1 MKGSRVSDLTRR
13 QFGLSDS
20 LILIAA
26 TAFGLAPLSI
36 TASQLTLARFALPSR
51 TAADA
56 WGPINSLAPY
66 AIWATIHATPL
77 LTSWSLAA
85 LALTLRSPRPPL
97 RRLARRPGFAVAL
110 AVLVASV
117 VTGLNMLAQGLN
129 GRFGMVDILYF
140 AQSDAMVVEVGWM
153 TVGAWLWAAI
163 GGRWRP
169 GATWTD
175 RLGCTLGVAWLVLF
189 LMYWVRILSS
199 QFGWM

>member
-1 MKGSRVSDLTRR
+1 MSDPLRR
-13 QFGLSDS
+13 RFGLSDS

-26 TAFGLAPLSI
+26 TAFGLAPLSV
-36 TASQLTLARFALPSR
+36 TASQLTLPRFALPTR
-51 TAADA
+51 AAADA
-56 WGPINSLAPY
+56 WGPINSLIPY
-66 AIWATIHATPL
+66 ALWATIHATPL
-77 LTSWSLAA
+77 LTSWSLAT
-85 LALTLRSPRPPL
+85 LALTLRSPRPSL
-97 RRLARRPGFAVAL
+97 RRLARRPGFAVGL
-110 AVLVASV
+110 AVLVASA

-169 GATWTD
+169 SVAWAD

-189 LMYWVRILSS
+189 LLYWIRILSS